1 MCMSNVSE
9 QWEEDARWLKDRL
22 AAAAVKNN
30 DTIEFKF
37 CMGVRDNL
45 RGYMS
50 LNNARHLA
58 LRLVMK

>member
-1 MCMSNVSE
+1 MSNVSE
-9 QWEEDARWLKDRL
+9 QWEEDADWLRERL
-22 AAAAVKNN
+22 AKAAVKHN

-45 RGYMS
+45 RGHMS